1 LDHGCLANYFA
12 QYPGFKYNSAKSA
25 TDEFYRLCNFEGWD
39 RDEKLVAKSGFQ
51 DALTMQFNNIY
62 GTNENDLTN
71 WQILCAKLGIDP
83 VPESL
88 NACRQVRKTVKPG
101 LFTNQ
106 V

>member
-1 LDHGCLANYFA
+1 LCDSN
-12 QYPGFKYNSAKSA
+12 PSW
-25 TDEFYRLCNFEGWD
+25 DE
-39 RDEKLVAKSGFQ
+39 DEKQDAKEGFR

-88 NACRQVRKTVKPG
+88 KACRQVRKTLTHAYV
-101 LFTNQ
+101 
-106 V
+106 